1 MRWSGHVTQGYQ
13 GELQESWTEEESRVT
28 LTELIGFTENAT
40 WISRLI
46 RLLGTAG
53 VTGMDTR
60 VNRKTGLLGTAGV
73 TGTDTW
79 VGE

>member
-1 MRWSGHVTQGYQ
+1 MDQQTDQVTRD
-13 GELQESWTEEESRVT
+13 SWGNR
-28 LTELIGFTENAT
+28 
-40 WISRLI
+40 
-46 RLLGTAG
+46 
-53 VTGMDTR
+53 MDTR